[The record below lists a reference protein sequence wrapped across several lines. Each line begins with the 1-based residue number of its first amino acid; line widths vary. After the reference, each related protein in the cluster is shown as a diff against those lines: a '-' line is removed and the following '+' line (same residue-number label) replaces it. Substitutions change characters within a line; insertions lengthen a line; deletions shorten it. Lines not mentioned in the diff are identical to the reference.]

1 MSPQTELVGEAQAE
15 CFPIQPL
22 VPRKP
27 TPISPVEFL
36 PRVPC
41 PPAHRGPDPRPPRCV
56 PHSPR
61 PRDGIPRSS
70 ACQNPIR
77 SLAPFSG
84 AGAAAEFR
92 WNFEVEKHLSREGKK
107 GREGREKESAIL
119 ASTCRIRE
127 GAEGREAGAGSSA
140 KCGRA
145 GRLRNS
151 GVPRAPRGSWAPG
164 RGAVAVLTYICIAKR
179 LLRVHRGAAAGVG
192 RTEQRPQQ
200 QEAERQ
206 LQAAGRGAHGSGGR
220 GLGALPSRR
229 AGAARVSAALRG
241 RALRTRPALAAQTFF
256 GLCRRGGEGPAGGEG
271 AGYAAAKKAG
281 EGRRGGRARAARPL
295 PPLPSMDVCAAGAG
309 PAGLL
314 SRGRDRRLRL
324 PVAGGQCRPREL
336 PAPPPRAPPAPP
348 RPSPKPEL
356 LLCRAGHV

>member
-15 CFPIQPL
+15 RFPTQPL
-22 VPRKP
+22 VQRKP

-206 LQAAGRGAHGSGGR
+206 LQAAGRGAHGSEGRGPGARARGAPLSAGGGRAGLRSAPRARPPHPARTRRTNFLRSLSPGRRGAGGGR
-220 GLGALPSRR
+220 GS
-229 AGAARVSAALRG
+229 
-241 RALRTRPALAAQTFF
+241 
-256 GLCRRGGEGPAGGEG
+256 GLRGGEESG
-271 AGYAAAKKAG
+271 
-281 EGRRGGRARAARPL
+281 
-295 PPLPSMDVCAAGAG
+295 
-309 PAGLL
+309 
-314 SRGRDRRLRL
+314 
-324 PVAGGQCRPREL
+324 
-336 PAPPPRAPPAPP
+336 
-348 RPSPKPEL
+348 
-356 LLCRAGHV
+356 